1 MSTKVQPDRRRH
13 LLQDVGIQAV
23 GNYVSTFARVV
34 RGFVIAGILGPVE
47 MGVVSTGNLLLNYA
61 QYADLGIA
69 QGLNREIPMDLGRG
83 EDDRAAEWVWYGLLG
98 KLIAG
103 LLVLAGA
110 VAWAVSPLGSGQP
123 EAVRLVIVIA
133 AATSL
138 VAGILLVFQFTAKS
152 YTDFNG
158 AARMVVLLAFANL
171 VAGIV
176 GARLA
181 GAVGV
186 ALGVLA
192 ASAIAA
198 VYGWHRVRP
207 VHIPVMTRRR
217 LLELIRIGM
226 PLALL
231 TFMGFNLENI
241 DQVIILSLLDRESLG
256 LYAIVLQAGGLLT
269 LTALSV
275 SNVVGPRLVRRYAES
290 GSLEAIADLTWKPA
304 LALSALLPLVV
315 CVSWVVGPLAIQWL
329 LPEYISSVGP
339 FKVYMTAMFFL
350 GLNLGVSSTLL
361 ALGRHRLN
369 VPIMLGCIVFNVAVD
384 IVLVGWAGLGLQG
397 VALGSL
403 ATYFVYW
410 LLHTGLVRW
419 YFERDLARVVRAN
432 LRIVWPGLVLVAMLG
447 LSAIWGRVGTVSP
460 GTDALFVIV
469 AAVVAWLQGRRLLP
483 EIGELFGGQK

>member
-1 MSTKVQPDRRRH
+1 MQPGRRRH
-13 LLQDVGIQAV
+13 LLRDVGIQAV
-23 GNYVSTFARVV
+23 GNYVSTLARVV
-34 RGFVIAGILGPVE
+34 RGFVIAGILGPAQ

-83 EDDRAAEWVWYGLLG
+83 ADDRAAEWVWYGLLG

-103 LLVLAGA
+103 LVVFVGA
-110 VAWAVSPLGSGQP
+110 IAWALSPLGSGQP
-123 EAVRLVIVIA
+123 DSVRLVIVIA
-133 AATSL
+133 GATSL
-138 VAGILLVFQFTAKS
+138 VAGIVLVFQFVSKS
-152 YTDFNG
+152 YSDFDG
-158 AARMVVLLAFANL
+158 AARMAVTLALANL
-171 VAGIV
+171 AAGII

-186 ALGVLA
+186 ASGVLV
-192 ASAIAA
+192 ASSIAA
-198 VYGWHRVRP
+198 AYGWYRVRP
-207 VHIPVMTRRR
+207 VRMPAITRRR

-304 LALSALLPLVV
+304 LALSALLPVVV
-315 CVSWVVGPLAIQWL
+315 CASWVVGPLAIRWL
-329 LPEYISSVGP
+329 LPQYISSVGP
-339 FKVYMTAMFFL
+339 FKIYMTAMFFL

-369 VPIMLGCIVFNVAVD
+369 VPIMLGCILFNVAVD
-384 IVLVGWAGLGLQG
+384 LALVGWADMGLEG

-403 ATYFVYW
+403 ATYFLYW

-419 YFERDLARVVRAN
+419 YFERDVARVIRAN
-432 LRIVWPGLVLVAMLG
+432 AGIVWPGLVLVAMLA
-447 LSAIWGRVGTVSP
+447 LSALGGSMREVSP
-460 GTDALFVIV
+460 AMDVGFASV
-469 AAVVAWLQGRRLLP
+469 AAAVAWVQGRRLMP
-483 EIGELFGGQK
+483 EIGELFSGTK